1 LVFRL
6 HCCFNNFYSF
16 TYALCNLFQKET
28 LRGCSEFY
36 TCDKI
41 QPVLTHPTDSH
52 RRTLMHSYSQLYLP
66 RLQSYQIE
74 LLERLELLVNID
86 SGTGQLEGINS
97 IISCLQQWFSDI
109 GFATAL
115 HNSTLYGNNL
125 VARRTGKGHLRLLL
139 VGHVDT
145 VYPQGAAAAQP
156 FHINDGVAYGPGVI
170 DMKSGD

>member
-1 LVFRL
+1 
-6 HCCFNNFYSF
+6 
-16 TYALCNLFQKET
+16 
-28 LRGCSEFY
+28 
-36 TCDKI
+36 
-41 QPVLTHPTDSH
+41 
-52 RRTLMHSYSQLYLP
+52 MHSYSQLYLP

-125 VARRTGKGHLRLLL
+125 VARRTGRATCACCWLVMWTPFIPRDLLWHIDFIL
-139 VGHVDT
+139 KMATLT
-145 VYPQGAAAAQP
+145 VRG
-156 FHINDGVAYGPGVI
+156 
-170 DMKSGD
+170 